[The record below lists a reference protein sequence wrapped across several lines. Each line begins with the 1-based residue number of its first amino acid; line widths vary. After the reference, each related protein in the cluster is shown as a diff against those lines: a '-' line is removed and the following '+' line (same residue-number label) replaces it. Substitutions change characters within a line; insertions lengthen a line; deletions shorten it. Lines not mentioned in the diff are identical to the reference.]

1 MNDKMKFSCS
11 EEFHYMLVEGIEIA
25 VRGGNHKMT
34 KIIVRGGQRLKG
46 TVRVSGAK
54 NAVLPIL
61 AASLLATEG
70 DSVIYDVPLLDD
82 VMTIQKV
89 LASLGAQ
96 LTYNNETMRIS
107 APAITSIEAPYEL
120 IRKMRASFL
129 VMGPLLARVG
139 KVRISLPGGCAIGTR
154 PIDQHLKGFEAMGA
168 EITLGHGFI
177 EASTPTRLKG
187 AKIYLD
193 VASVGATENIMMAAA
208 LAVGTTTIENAAK
221 EPEIVDL
228 ANYINAMGGKVRGAG
243 TGLIRIEGVDKM
255 HGAAHN
261 VIPDR
266 VEAGTYMIAAAITG
280 GDVFVEGA
288 IADHLTPVISKLEEM
303 GVEITESDN
312 GIRVRAGAELKSVD
326 VKTLPH
332 PGFPTDMQSPMM
344 ALLLVSEGTSVVT
357 ETVFENRFMH
367 VEEFQ
372 KMNAQIKVDG
382 RSAIVSGGL
391 PLKGAKVCATDLR
404 AGAALICA
412 ALRAEGETELTGLH
426 HVDRGYVD
434 ITGKLAALGATIFRV
449 ETESEQAASAPVAVA
464 ARAAAVV
471 ASSAVSEH
479 EQAASYKRDKEV
491 AVLKVQP
498 TWA

>member
-1 MNDKMKFSCS
+1 
-11 EEFHYMLVEGIEIA
+11 
-25 VRGGNHKMT
+25 MT
-34 KIIVRGGQRLKG
+34 KIIVRGGQRLTG

-70 DSVIYDVPLLDD
+70 DSVICDVPLLDD
-82 VMTIQKV
+82 VMTIQNV

-96 LTYNNETMRIS
+96 VTYTNETMRIS
-107 APAITSIEAPYEL
+107 APIITSCEAPYEL

-129 VMGPLLARVG
+129 VMGPLLARIG

-168 EITLGHGFI
+168 VITLGHGFI
-177 EASTPTRLKG
+177 EASTPTRLSG

-208 LAVGTTTIENAAK
+208 LANGTTTIENAAK

-243 TGLIRIEGVDKM
+243 TGMIRIEGVERLS
-255 HGAAHN
+255 GAKHN

-266 VEAGTYMIAAAITG
+266 VEAGTYMIASAITG
-280 GDVFVEGA
+280 GDVFIEGA
-288 IADHLTPVISKLEEM
+288 IADHLTPVISKLQEM
-303 GVEITESDN
+303 GVEIVESDN
-312 GIRVRAGAELKSVD
+312 GIRVRSSTTLRSVD

-332 PGFPTDMQSPMM
+332 PGFPTDMQSQMM

-372 KMNAQIKVDG
+372 KMNANIKVDG
-382 RSAIVSGGL
+382 RSAIVTGGI
-391 PLKGAKVCATDLR
+391 PLTGAKVCATDLR

-412 ALRAEGETELTGLH
+412 ALRADGETEVTGLH

-434 ITGKLAALGATIFRV
+434 ITGKLASLGAIIYR
-449 ETESEQAASAPVAVA
+449 EESENKSNSAASIGTASKGVA
-464 ARAAAVV
+464 AATVMND
-471 ASSAVSEH
+471 STT
-479 EQAASYKRDKEV
+479 YKREKEV
-491 AVLKVQP
+491 AVMKIQP

>member
-1 MNDKMKFSCS
+1 
-11 EEFHYMLVEGIEIA
+11 
-25 VRGGNHKMT
+25 MT
-34 KIIVRGGQRLKG
+34 KIIVRGGQRLTG

-70 DSVIYDVPLLDD
+70 DSVICDVPLLDD
-82 VMTIQKV
+82 VMTIQNV

-96 LTYNNETMRIS
+96 ISYNNETMRVS
-107 APAITSIEAPYEL
+107 APLISSFEAPYEL

-129 VMGPLLARVG
+129 VMGPLLARIG

-168 EITLGHGFI
+168 EITLGQGFI
-177 EASTPTRLKG
+177 EATAPTRLKG

-208 LAVGTTTIENAAK
+208 LASGTTTIENAAK

-243 TGLIRIEGVDKM
+243 TGMIRIEGVERMK
-255 HGAAHN
+255 GARHN

-266 VEAGTYMIAAAITG
+266 VEAGTYMIASAITG
-280 GDVFVEGA
+280 GDVFIEGA
-288 IADHLTPVISKLEEM
+288 IADHLMPVISKLQEM
-303 GVEITESDN
+303 GVEITESDS
-312 GIRVRAGAELKSVD
+312 GIRVRSASPLKAVD

-332 PGFPTDMQSPMM
+332 PGFPTDMQSQMM

-367 VEEFQ
+367 VEQFQ
-372 KMNAQIKVDG
+372 KMNASIKVDG
-382 RSAIVSGGL
+382 RSAIVTGGV
-391 PLKGAKVCATDLR
+391 PLTGAKVCATDLR

-412 ALRAEGETELTGLH
+412 ALRAEGETEVTGLH
-426 HVDRGYVD
+426 HIDRGYVD
-434 ITGKLAALGATIFRV
+434 ITGKLASLGATIYR
-449 ETESEQAASAPVAVA
+449 EEAAESVATAQAASKA
-464 ARAAAVV
+464 AD
-471 ASSAVSEH
+471 SAT
-479 EQAASYKRDKEV
+479 YKREKEV